1 MIRSLRIKN
10 FRLFRDIAIDSLSRV
25 NLIVG
30 KNNSGK
36 STFLEAVRL
45 YASNVS
51 ASVLLNLTETRQE
64 TWESEGRVSQ
74 HDPYDSYLR
83 HIFFGHQ
90 LPRADEEGIR
100 LEDEYAGVHYHL
112 TTAAFIDR
120 RDPDGTLR
128 RERVHLSDSDDE
140 DEDVDFSLVV
150 ERGDQVRRIFPLEG
164 FGNHRHRRYA
174 PRREVE
180 PRFALCSVPTENMS
194 NRRVAALWDLT
205 SLTEEE
211 EDVIEALQI
220 IDPQVRGV
228 SFVEDVTRHL
238 RGRSSRYERIP
249 IVKLEGLSEP
259 LPLKSM
265 GDGMT
270 RLFHILVA
278 LVNAK
283 GGVLLVDEFE
293 NGLHWS
299 VQPTVWKV
307 VFEVATKLDVQV
319 FATTHSR
326 DCVDGFDQAWN
337 ENPNM
342 GAFFRLESH
351 EAGVSVRSY
360 TSETLTDSIDMNVEV
375 R

>member
-1 MIRSLRIKN
+1 
-10 FRLFRDIAIDSLSRV
+10 
-25 NLIVG
+25 
-30 KNNSGK
+30 
-36 STFLEAVRL
+36 
-45 YASNVS
+45 
-51 ASVLLNLTETRQE
+51 
-64 TWESEGRVSQ
+64 
-74 HDPYDSYLR
+74 
-83 HIFFGHQ
+83 
-90 LPRADEEGIR
+90 
-100 LEDEYAGVHYHL
+100 
-112 TTAAFIDR
+112 
-120 RDPDGTLR
+120 
-128 RERVHLSDSDDE
+128 
-140 DEDVDFSLVV
+140 
-150 ERGDQVRRIFPLEG
+150 
-164 FGNHRHRRYA
+164 
-174 PRREVE
+174 
-180 PRFALCSVPTENMS
+180 MS